1 MLILARRPG
10 ERVVIGDEILVTVME
25 VSASTVR
32 LGIEAPRGVSIFR
45 EEIWLAVKEEN
56 RAAAEAQAD
65 SLPSAPVARPD
76 EDAGQVSAPVVRPD
90 EDAGQATAEPGPG
103 PGEEPEVHPPSAPTG
118 EPRGDAAASEQQPS
132 PPRDPAS

>member
-10 ERVVIGDEILVTVME
+10 ERVVIGEDILVTVME

-65 SLPSAPVARPD
+65 ALPSAPIDEVREAAAAPSGEDSAGDDSARD
-76 EDAGQVSAPVVRPD
+76 QDSRP
-90 EDAGQATAEPGPG
+90 AEPG
-103 PGEEPEVHPPSAPTG
+103 A
-118 EPRGDAAASEQQPS
+118 
-132 PPRDPAS
+132 

>member
-1 MLILARRPG
+1 M
-10 ERVVIGDEILVTVME
+10 IGDEILVTVME

-65 SLPSAPVARPD
+65 ALPSAPIEEVRGDVPAPSGEVRADTAAPSGEALPK
-76 EDAGQVSAPVVRPD
+76 EDDSPPV
-90 EDAGQATAEPGPG
+90 EPG
-103 PGEEPEVHPPSAPTG
+103 T
-118 EPRGDAAASEQQPS
+118 
-132 PPRDPAS
+132 